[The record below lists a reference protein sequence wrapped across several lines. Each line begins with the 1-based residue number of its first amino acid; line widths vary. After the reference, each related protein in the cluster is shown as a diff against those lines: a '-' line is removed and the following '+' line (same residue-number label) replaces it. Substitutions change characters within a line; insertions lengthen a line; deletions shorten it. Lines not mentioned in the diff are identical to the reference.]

1 MKRKFPLKKIKQQGA
16 ALFIALI
23 VLLVITLLALSSV
36 REVTMESR
44 ITGNFV
50 EQRQLLN
57 AAEAAL
63 REGEGGMTS
72 PLKPLDATTTCSSDA
87 VCLLKDTPNYTQ
99 LFDADNKSVAYG
111 VSDGTQP
118 NSNIE
123 LKWYALTAPSGA
135 AEGASENPEYG
146 NMMQGIGTFRY
157 EVNTQA
163 RNTQTNSI
171 TKLRS
176 TTAKVFN

>member
-1 MKRKFPLKKIKQQGA
+1 MNRKPHLDRGRQRGA

-23 VLLVITLLALSSV
+23 VLLVITVLALSSV

-44 ITGNFV
+44 ITANFI

-57 AAEAAL
+57 ATEAGL
-63 REGEGGMTS
+63 REGERSMTS
-72 PLKPLDATTTCSSDA
+72 PLKALDPEPDCSSGTA
-87 VCLLKDTPNYTQ
+87 CLLRDTPANAQ
-99 LFDADNKSVAYG
+99 SFSKSVAYG
-111 VSDGTQP
+111 VSDDTKIKD
-118 NSNIE
+118 NIE
-123 LKWYALTAPSGA
+123 LKWYALIAPSGA

-157 EVNTQA
+157 EVNSQA
-163 RNTQTNSI
+163 RDTQTGGI
-171 TKLRS
+171 TRLRS